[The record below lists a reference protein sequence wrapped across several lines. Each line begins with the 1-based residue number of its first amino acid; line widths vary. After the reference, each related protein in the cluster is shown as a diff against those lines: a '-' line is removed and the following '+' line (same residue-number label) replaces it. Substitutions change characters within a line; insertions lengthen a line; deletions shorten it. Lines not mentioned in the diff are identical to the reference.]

1 MKLSNAQ
8 LRCLKFLKDHSHPFN
23 DPTFHGNVLVSNADL
38 RTMWPQARKV
48 TERTMLSLERKGLVS
63 FVRHCWQETGTG
75 RAYLYAFVRIT
86 PAGVD
91 AFLTACDTQP
101 ALRSL

>member
-23 DPTFHGNVLVSNADL
+23 DPTFHRNVLVSNADL
-38 RTMWPQARKV
+38 RTLWPQTRRV
-48 TERTMLSLERKGLVS
+48 DERTMLSLERMGLVQ
-63 FVRHCWQETGTG
+63 FVRHYWEGVSG
-75 RAYLYAFVRIT
+75 SHLYAFVRIT

-91 AFLTACDTQP
+91 AFLTACDSQP

>member
-38 RTMWPQARKV
+38 RTLWPQTRRVDK
-48 TERTMLSLERKGLVS
+48 RTMLSLERMGLVQ
-63 FVRHCWQETGTG
+63 FVRHYWEGLSG
-75 RAYLYAFVRIT
+75 SSLYAFVRIT